1 MTGVI
6 ERAWI
11 DIRRAEPKDRDE
23 LVELA
28 ADFATSF
35 AVSTSSFD
43 RSFAE
48 VLAHHDSGLFVATVS
63 EDVVGYILASVHPTL
78 YANGPVAWIEELMV
92 RDTARRVGV
101 GLALVRAV
109 EQWASERAVRM
120 IALATRRAEAFWK
133 AVGYEASA
141 TYLRKLLDP

>member
-1 MTGVI
+1 VARSSPWAGV
-6 ERAWI
+6 EG
-11 DIRRAEPKDRDE
+11 
-23 LVELA
+23 
-28 ADFATSF
+28 
-35 AVSTSSFD
+35 AVLSAVCAFD

-48 VLAHHDSGLFVATVS
+48 VLAHRDSGLFVATVS
-63 EDVVGYILASVHPTL
+63 EDVVGYILASLHPTL

-141 TYLRKLLDP
+141 TYLHKLLDP